1 MKIQKLSPLSNYQN
15 RKDMVYRAIYIDAW
29 AAHIGVRTQATRDLH
44 IQTTKLHRLSWWDK
58 IEFIDNIESPKKA
71 TRLTIK
77 NNNEIVSQY
86 KIVVSLVEKVFHDI
100 AAHKNEQV
108 TKAQIQGRADKFL
121 QEVEAYGKKH
131 SAN

>member
-1 MKIQKLSPLSNYQN
+1 
-15 RKDMVYRAIYIDAW
+15 MVYRAIYIDAW
-29 AAHIGVRTQATRDLH
+29 AANVGVRTQATRDLH

-58 IEFIDNIESPKKA
+58 IEFIDSIESPKKA

-86 KIVVSLVEKVFHDI
+86 KTVVALVEKVFHDV
-100 AAHKNEQV
+100 AARENKQA
-108 TKAQIQGRADKFL
+108 TKAQIQERADKFL

-131 SAN
+131 SAD